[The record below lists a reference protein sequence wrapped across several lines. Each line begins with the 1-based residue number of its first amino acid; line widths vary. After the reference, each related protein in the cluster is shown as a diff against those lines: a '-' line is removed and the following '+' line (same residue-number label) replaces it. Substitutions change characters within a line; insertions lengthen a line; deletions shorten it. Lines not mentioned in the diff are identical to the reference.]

1 MIRILEHIFIKN
13 NADTHDPAVRRAYGV
28 LCGTAGI
35 VLNLL
40 LFGAKFAAGWLTA
53 SIAVTADAI
62 NNLSD
67 AGSSVITLLGFKLA
81 GQKPDSDHPY
91 GHGHYESIAGLI
103 VAIAILM
110 MGFELAKSSIGN
122 ILNPKPVQFS
132 RLGAGIL
139 AASILLKLY
148 MAAYNRRIGR
158 RIHSPAISAV
168 AADSLS
174 DAAATSVVLVCTLI
188 GHSTGVKIDAWAGA
202 AVSLMILRAGFTAA
216 RDTISPLLGK
226 APDPE
231 FVGKIRSIVAE
242 YPDVVGMH
250 DLMVHDYGAGRV
262 MISLHAEV
270 PASGDIMVLHDI
282 VDTIERRMK
291 KELNCSATI
300 HMDPISTEDA
310 DILATRALVQERICE
325 TLGSE
330 ISIHDFR
337 MVHGSTHT
345 KVVFDALVPYN
356 FHLNDR
362 DLKKRITELVQEIE
376 GDYYAVITIDHPV
389 A

>member
-1 MIRILEHIFIKN
+1 MIRILERIFIKN
-13 NADTHDPAVRRAYGV
+13 NADTDNPDVRRAYGV
-28 LCGTAGI
+28 LCGTVGI

-40 LFGAKFAAGWLTA
+40 LFAAKFTAGWLTG

-67 AGSSVITLLGFKLA
+67 AGSSLITLLGFKLA

-91 GHGHYESIAGLI
+91 GHGRYESIAGLI
-103 VAIAILM
+103 VSMAILM
-110 MGFELAKSSIGN
+110 MGFELAKTSIGN
-122 ILNPKPVQFS
+122 ILIPETVQFS

-148 MAAYNRRIGR
+148 MAAYSRRISR
-158 RIHSPAISAV
+158 KINSPAVSAV

-174 DAAATSVVLVCTLI
+174 DAAATSVVLICTLI
-188 GHSTGVKIDAWAGA
+188 GRSTGLNIDAWAGT

-231 FVGKIRSIVAE
+231 FVGRIRAIVAE

-270 PASGDIMVLHDI
+270 PASGDIMALHDI
-282 VDTIERRMK
+282 VDTIERRLK

-300 HMDPISTEDA
+300 HMDPICTEDA